1 MCLLASWIWRYKY
14 NIGQGKLWKQI
25 IYHKYDTH
33 NPNVF
38 GCSSDKASPFWKGV
52 MWASK
57 AAHFGYSCRV
67 GKGTKVKFWEDQ
79 WFDNSSL
86 AIRYWELYNI
96 VNEKKIVIAH
106 VWDGY
111 NLKYH
116 DKGMQ
121 IIKKKMC
128 NRNSWVF

>member
-1 MCLLASWIWRYKY
+1 
-14 NIGQGKLWKQI
+14 
-25 IYHKYDTH
+25 
-33 NPNVF
+33 
-38 GCSSDKASPFWKGV
+38 

-111 NLKYH
+111 NLKYD

-121 IIKKKMC
+121 IIIKKKECVIEIVGFSELLYFGGEGTVLGCSFPRVPSDALVQNPLSLDGKLDHNC
-128 NRNSWVF
+128 NG